1 MIPWENLQ
9 IDKLRLMDAKGEE
22 ILSISFDFN
31 RNGLN
36 FLKAA
41 WGETQSQYRSIW
53 IELPG
58 DAYSRFQN
66 HPARLRF
73 KKKVDAADKD

>member
-31 RNGLN
+31 RKKANQELN
-36 FLKAA
+36 FL
-41 WGETQSQYRSIW
+41 
-53 IELPG
+53 
-58 DAYSRFQN
+58 
-66 HPARLRF
+66 
-73 KKKVDAADKD
+73 

>member
-1 MIPWENLQ
+1 MAVRHGQ
-9 IDKLRLMDAKGEE
+9 ICK
-22 ILSISFDFN
+22 N
-31 RNGLN
+31 RPPQKANQELN